1 MEQLILLILKTT
13 DNVHPT
19 SKRKVSLDSIL
30 QRIGKI
36 SASNLVNKTL
46 RLELDQMVIKGSI
59 DQIICKILNME
70 RIHLNKIRLPGKVN
84 FTFPEKRGDKTEGNL
99 Y

>member
-19 SKRKVSLDSIL
+19 SKIKVSLDSIL

-36 SASNLVNKTL
+36 SASNLANKTL

-59 DQIICKILNME
+59 DQICKILNME

-84 FTFPEKRGDKTEGNL
+84 FTFPEKRGDKMEGNL

>member
-36 SASNLVNKTL
+36 SASNLANKTL
-46 RLELDQMVIKGSI
+46 RLELDQMLIKGSI
-59 DQIICKILNME
+59 DQICKILNME